1 MRKKFLTMF
10 LVGAM
15 ALSITAC
22 GGKETEE
29 ASNTPSQPTV
39 EQNVEENV
47 ANDNQQETV
56 VEGDAPIDDDV
67 NYEDGEIIDLTNTSV
82 LNVTEKLGNTLNL
95 PVYKFAYSEEN
106 AYGISYIAN
115 NVDEGGKYLEFYQ
128 LSVTLGKENISPA
141 DAYAKMES
149 YSTDY
154 GSDYVKTVNGDE
166 NSAYIVMSLCSQEK
180 VDGTV
185 KKIDDVYFVYDSSV
199 SAIYELELRINKDA
213 EVFGADIMEK
223 STATYRE
230 ELSNTLMALAN

>member
-154 GSDYVKTVNGDE
+154 GSDYVKNVSGDE
-166 NSAYIVMSLCSQEK
+166 NSA
-180 VDGTV
+180 
-185 KKIDDVYFVYDSSV
+185 
-199 SAIYELELRINKDA
+199 
-213 EVFGADIMEK
+213 
-223 STATYRE
+223 
-230 ELSNTLMALAN
+230 